1 MSSYRPRTPPR
12 STTGYSIDVSKDS
25 SRGVSNRL
33 VGGKATV
40 VESIYVPHVFD
51 LVYPA
56 RDAVNLS
63 NLYIPLVFLEAE
75 TVDSSVLLGHGASF
89 TASLQKIPAG
99 PKTIEVT
106 TQMPGWS
113 TTSVEP
119 APPRP
124 AYVVYKT
131 ARIAFGKNGEPLP
144 QYRRAMQSV
153 LTEFHSL
160 INPSLFKHPNIIDFL
175 GIAWGSNPFSS
186 LHKLPALVVEYADHG
201 TLSRLLRNHKNLD
214 YDIKHLLC
222 LDVARGLSAL
232 HEAGLVHGDIKA
244 DNVLIFTGSDRKFLA
259 KISDFGFSIIA
270 ATESSE
276 VWMGGTDPWRA
287 PEISIG
293 PIKLDT
299 AMKTDV
305 YSFGLLAWL
314 ITLNGQNPFDFLT
327 DGGLDDE
334 KVGLLKQNDAL
345 LPEAKGKD
353 WLLRYLK
360 AQQGS
365 ELEKRFEQAATTV
378 FNQQQTADTVRAQIM
393 DLFPMARDR
402 VFAELST
409 RTLEKRLV
417 RSLDDIFEFSL
428 GLDSESR
435 DLDLIVTVLESSLNP
450 SSDKLSSQKENID
463 PSGQQLVKDQTKITN
478 DSTETQHF
486 SVNLQQTKVDHSAN
500 NSPDA
505 ASSHSGGRSTS
516 SESESRPLNSAQ
528 ISAFWTERGFKVR
541 LITILNMKDSTKSRT
556 F

>member
-12 STTGYSIDVSKDS
+12 STIGYSIDVSSDS

-33 VGGKATV
+33 VGGKATLDK
-40 VESIYVPHVFD
+40 STYVPHVFD

-63 NLYIPLVFLEAE
+63 SKYIPPIFLEVE
-75 TVDSSVLLGHGASF
+75 SVDSSVLLGHGASF
-89 TASLQKIPAG
+89 TASLQKIPIG

-113 TTSVEP
+113 TTSVKP

-144 QYRRAMQSV
+144 QYQRAMQSV

-160 INPSLFKHPNIIDFL
+160 INPSLFKHPNVIDFL

-201 TLSRLLRNHKNLD
+201 TLSKLLATHKDLD
-214 YDIKHLLC
+214 FDIKHLLC

-244 DNVLIFTGSDRKFLA
+244 DNVLIFTGSDRRFLA

-287 PEISIG
+287 PEIRNG
-293 PIKLDT
+293 PIKLDN
-299 AMKTDV
+299 AGKTDI

-314 ITLNGQNPFDFLT
+314 ISCNGQKPFDFLA
-327 DGGLDDE
+327 DGGLKDE
-334 KVGLLKQNDAL
+334 DVELLKQSDAL
-345 LPEAKGKD
+345 LPEAKGKS
-353 WLLRYLK
+353 WLLKYLK
-360 AQQGS
+360 AQQGPGFQ
-365 ELEKRFEQAATTV
+365 KRFEQAATTV
-378 FNQQQTADTVRAQIM
+378 FNQQQTADTVRAQLM
-393 DLFPMARDR
+393 GLLPMARDW
-402 VFAELST
+402 FFTELSA

-417 RSLDDIFEFSL
+417 RSLDDIFDFSL
-428 GLDSESR
+428 KLDSDSR
-435 DLDLIVTVLESSLNP
+435 DLDIIVTVLESSLYP
-450 SSDKLSSQKENID
+450 SADTLSSHKENND
-463 PSGQQLVKDQTKITN
+463 PSGQQLIKDQTNITN
-478 DSTETQHF
+478 DSSEPQHF
-486 SVNLQQTKVDHSAN
+486 SVTPQQTQVNQFVS
-500 NSPDA
+500 NSPGA
-505 ASSHSGGRSTS
+505 ASSHTGDRSTS
-516 SESESRPLNSAQ
+516 SESGSRAVNGAQ

-541 LITILNMKDSTKSRT
+541 LITTSIMKSSAKP
-556 F
+556 